1 MLIYKRI
8 LQMAYHL
15 DAALMTLNAEQL
27 KEYEEAIELWLWYG
41 GD

>member
-1 MLIYKRI
+1 MTY
-8 LQMAYHL
+8 YL

-27 KEYEEAIELWLWYG
+27 KEYEEVIELWLWYG